1 MKLGQIPKLGLVLTA
16 LMSLCVVF
24 VFAGSYLIYPGYLDT
39 GEPNIVAL
47 AWRLLEGYP
56 VYLPVD
62 DAARIT
68 NLYGPYLYLIHAGVF
83 GLFGASV
90 MIGKLPGILALV
102 IGLALVAITYRRD
115 GLSALSLALAYSAG
129 IVCLNLPATIWDRP
143 ETFMIA
149 CVAAGVFLKNFGD
162 DQNAKWLRVI
172 GFGALIGVMMGL
184 KAFAPIYFLP
194 LGVLMLFRD
203 GIIACVLT
211 VCVALAVTAFPFA
224 FDTFQFEHLR
234 DLLGLMTTKPDSL
247 EGLLKVLRY
256 ALYYFI
262 PAVVFVIAIVRSSP
276 SVERRDGLLICTG
289 LFIAM
294 ALVIYPAQKPGAGMY
309 YLVPFAPVVADL
321 MVRGLRASKAL
332 SHHSSF
338 LWPALLIAIFV
349 NVLAIPTDKRFWR
362 SLDWDTA
369 NGVAAEIDSV
379 AKSYPD
385 KSIEIGIGDNNDS
398 YRKTYQRTRL
408 VFDGHPY
415 TLDTSIVIETTAWGI
430 DIKPSTI
437 ELISTCATDIWL
449 IPAGER
455 PFDWIGYYGND
466 IYGPAFRAAFTK
478 AYDKV
483 EQRTFFDVYA
493 CRQ

>member
-1 MKLGQIPKLGLVLTA
+1 MNIAQFTKLGLVLTA
-16 LMSLCVVF
+16 SVSLGIVF
-24 VFAGSYLIYPGYLDT
+24 VLAGAYLIYPGYVDT

-68 NLYGPYLYLIHAGVF
+68 NLYGPYLYLIHAGIF
-83 GLFGASV
+83 WLFGASV

-102 IGLALVAITYRRD
+102 IGLAFVTFTHRRD
-115 GLSALSLALAYSAG
+115 GVIAICVALAYSAG

-149 CVAAGVFLKNFGD
+149 CVAVGVCLNNMGD
-162 DQNAKWLRVI
+162 GQTGKWLRVF
-172 GFGALIGVMMGL
+172 GFGALIGVLMGL

-203 GIIACVLT
+203 GIVACIVT
-211 VCVALAVTAFPFA
+211 VVVALAVAAFPFA
-224 FDTFQFEHLR
+224 FDTFQFEYLT

-247 EGLLKVLRY
+247 EGLMKVLRY
-256 ALYYFI
+256 ALYYLV
-262 PAVVFVIAIVRSSP
+262 PALVFVIAIARSSASP
-276 SVERRDGLLICTG
+276 ERRNGLLIFAG
-289 LFIAM
+289 LFIAIV
-294 ALVIYPAQKPGAGMY
+294 LVIYPAQKPGAGMY
-309 YLVPFAPVVADL
+309 YLVPFAPIVVDL
-321 MVRGLRASKAL
+321 MVRGLRASN
-332 SHHSSF
+332 HSGSF
-338 LWPALLIAIFV
+338 MWPALLIAILV

-362 SLDWDTA
+362 SMDWDTA
-369 NGVAAEIDSV
+369 NGVAAEIKSV
-379 AKSYPD
+379 ANSYPD

-408 VFDGHPY
+408 VFEGHPY

-430 DIKPSTI
+430 EIKPETI
-437 ELISTCATDIWL
+437 ALISNCSTDLWL

-466 IYGPAFRAAFTK
+466 IYGPTFRTAFAE
-478 AYDKV
+478 AYEKL
-483 EQRTFFDVYA
+483 EERSYFGIYG
-493 CRQ
+493 CRG

>member
-1 MKLGQIPKLGLVLTA
+1 MGQIPKIGIVLT
-16 LMSLCVVF
+16 SLISLGVVS

-47 AWRLLEGYP
+47 AWRLLDGHP

-68 NLYGPYLYLIHAGVF
+68 NLYGPYLYLIHAGIF
-83 GLFGASV
+83 WLFGASV

-102 IGLALVAITYRRD
+102 IGLAFVAFTYRRD
-115 GLSALSLALAYSAG
+115 GISALSLALAYSAG

-149 CVAAGVFLKNFGD
+149 CVAAGVCLNNLGK
-162 DQNAKWLRVI
+162 DQNGKWLRI
-172 GFGALIGVMMGL
+172 LGFGALIGVMMGL
-184 KAFAPIYFLP
+184 KVFAPIYFLP
-194 LGVLMLFRD
+194 FGILMLFRD

-211 VCVALAVTAFPFA
+211 VVVALLVTSFPFA
-224 FDTFQFEHLR
+224 FDTFRFGHLR

-247 EGLLKVLRY
+247 DGLLKVLRY

-262 PAVVFVIAIVRSSP
+262 PAVVSVMAIVRSSA
-276 SVERRDGLLICTG
+276 SVERRDGLFLCTG

-321 MVRGLRASKAL
+321 MVRGLRASKA
-332 SHHSSF
+332 SSYHGSF
-338 LWPALLIAIFV
+338 LWSALLITLLV

-385 KSIEIGIGDNNDS
+385 RSIEIGIGDNNDS

-408 VFDGHPY
+408 VFEGHPY
-415 TLDTSIVIETTAWGI
+415 MLDTSIVIETTAWGI

-437 ELISTCATDIWL
+437 ALISSCATDLWL

-466 IYGPAFRAAFTK
+466 IYGPDFRAAFHD
-478 AYDKV
+478 AYQRI
-483 EQRTFFDVYA
+483 EQRTHFDVYA
-493 CRQ
+493 CRK